1 MVSRYIFLFLAFCS
15 LTGCAPER
23 KAQTPQRI
31 LSLSTAAT
39 HILTELEV
47 PPCAI
52 DEYGRIAA
60 GSPPPAVIGK
70 GTAVSREKIAEL
82 GVDGVI
88 LWYYQEEAAER
99 FRNEGL
105 PVTVIPAVRL
115 AEYPELILRLGEVT
129 GKTERAQ
136 ELAEAFRGRLE
147 RISVPA
153 KVPARRVCFELYS
166 PGKIAGD
173 ASYLGDLVRVA
184 GGKSIVSKTGLI
196 SAEAVV
202 EAAPDVIF
210 YIEGFGSAAEIAA
223 RSTIYEVTKWHF
235 TGSHGMR
242 SMILQP
248 FTTGDAPSAAP
259 FAATNCGAGKTAVPD
274 SPNRSR
280 NTFFPSMK

>member
-1 MVSRYIFLFLAFCS
+1 MVFKRIFLILTLCLLA
-15 LTGCAPER
+15 GCTPER
-23 KAQTPQRI
+23 EAKTPRRL

-39 HILTELEV
+39 HILTELKV

-70 GTAVSREKIAEL
+70 GTA
-82 GVDGVI
+82 GVI

-115 AEYPELILRLGEVT
+115 AEYPALILRLGEVA
-129 GKTERAQ
+129 GKTEQAQ
-136 ELAEAFRGRLE
+136 ELAEAFRRRLKQ
-147 RISVPA
+147 ISVPA
-153 KVPARRVCFELYS
+153 EVPARRICFELYS

-173 ASYLGDLVRVA
+173 ASYLGDLIRAA

-223 RSTIYEVTKWHF
+223 RNAYSGTPAVRNGRIY
-235 TGSHGMR
+235 
-242 SMILQP
+242 
-248 FTTGDAPSAAP
+248 
-259 FAATNCGAGKTAVPD
+259 AVPRRLTVEGIA
-274 SPNRSR
+274 PLETINFLKQYMR
-280 NTFFPSMK
+280 

>member
-1 MVSRYIFLFLAFCS
+1 MVFKRIFLILILCLLA
-15 LTGCAPER
+15 GCAPER
-23 KAQTPQRI
+23 KVKTPQRI

-60 GSPPPAVIGK
+60 GSPPPVVIGK
-70 GTAVSREKIAEL
+70 GSAVSREKIAEL
-82 GVDGVI
+82 GIDGVI

-105 PVTVIPAVRL
+105 PVTVIPALRL

-129 GKTERAQ
+129 GKTELAQ
-136 ELAEAFRGRLE
+136 KLAEAFRRRLE
-147 RISVPA
+147 QISVPA
-153 KVPARRVCFELYS
+153 EGSARRVCFELYS

-173 ASYLGDLVRVA
+173 ASYLGDLIRAA

-210 YIEGFGSAAEIAA
+210 YIEGFGNAAEIAA
-223 RSTIYEVTKWHF
+223 RSAYSGTPAVRNGRIH
-235 TGSHGMR
+235 
-242 SMILQP
+242 
-248 FTTGDAPSAAP
+248 
-259 FAATNCGAGKTAVPD
+259 AVPRRLTVEGIA
-274 SPNRSR
+274 PLETINFLKQYMR
-280 NTFFPSMK
+280 